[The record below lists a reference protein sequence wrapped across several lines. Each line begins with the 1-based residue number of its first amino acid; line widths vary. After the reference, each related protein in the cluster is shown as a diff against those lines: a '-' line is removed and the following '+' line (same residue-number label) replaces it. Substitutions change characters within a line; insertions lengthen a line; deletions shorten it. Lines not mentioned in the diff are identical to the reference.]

1 MPQEDEDVT
10 VVFEGLMVD
19 LLIKTDPK
27 YKKYVHVTESGKRV
41 LYVILKK
48 VMYGCL
54 MAARLFYENLKSQ
67 LVSMGFEINRY
78 SLCVANKKINGTQC
92 TIA

>member
-78 SLCVANKKINGTQC
+78 DLCVANKNINGKQC
-92 TIA
+92 TIT